1 MPAPDL
7 ESPEPDT
14 GVAPPATSYRVGSD
28 RPARREK
35 TASAAAGIVA
45 ARAWLLEHG
54 PEQASADDVLRE
66 AARRICEGGCL
77 LSRVMVS
84 IRTLHPQVAAISYA
98 WNAGQSDVEVT
109 PRGYSV
115 LSNDTYLASPIRRI
129 HSGEP
134 MIRRRLID
142 APEADDFPI
151 LEELRAN
158 GATDYVVL
166 PLRFSGN
173 RINAVSFTT
182 RHPDGFDDDVVAALQ
197 DFARVLALVLDP
209 LETRRIARA
218 LLSTYLG
225 ADAGRRVL
233 DGLVRRGDGV
243 TIAAALMFTDLR
255 GFTAMS
261 ETLSREQILDLLN
274 SYFDA
279 MAPAV
284 QAQDGDILKFVGDG
298 MLAIFP
304 MKDDLDRDRACRSAL
319 AAAKDGSAAID
330 ALNIGR
336 AKDGL
341 APLDVGITLHSGSVS
356 YGNIGTADR
365 LDFTVIGP
373 AVNLVSRMQSLC
385 EPLGRR
391 IITSK
396 RFASACHSE
405 LVPIGRHRFKGIAD
419 EQQVYGLPDAT

>member
-1 MPAPDL
+1 MPTPDL
-7 ESPEPDT
+7 ESPEPESAT
-14 GVAPPATSYRVGSD
+14 PLAASFHATSTRQT
-28 RPARREK
+28 RPGKK
-35 TASAAAGIVA
+35 TSVAAGIIA
-45 ARAWLLEHG
+45 ARDWLLEHG
-54 PEQASADDVLRE
+54 PDQATADDVLRE
-66 AARRICEGGCL
+66 AVGRICAGGCL

-84 IRTLHPQVAAISYA
+84 IRTLHPQVAAITYA

-109 PRGYSV
+109 PRGHSV
-115 LSNDTYLASPIRRI
+115 LSNDMYLASPIRHI

-134 MIRRRLID
+134 MIRRRLVD
-142 APEADDFPI
+142 RSQADDFPI
-151 LEELRAN
+151 LDELRSA
-158 GATDYVVL
+158 GATDYIVL
-166 PLRFSGN
+166 PLKFSGN

-182 RHPDGFDDDVVAALQ
+182 RHPDGFDDDAVAALQ
-197 DFARVLALVLDP
+197 SFSRVLALVLDP

-218 LLSTYLG
+218 LLGTYLG

-261 ETLSREQILDLLN
+261 ETLSREQVLDLLN

-284 QAQDGDILKFVGDG
+284 QAQGGEILKFVGDG

-319 AAAKDGSAAID
+319 VAAKDGSAAID
-330 ALNIGR
+330 ALNVER

-341 APLDVGITLHSGSVS
+341 SPLDVGITLHSGSVS

-391 IITSK
+391 IIASR
-396 RFASACHSE
+396 RFASACHSD

-419 EQQVYGLPDAT
+419 EQQVYGLPG